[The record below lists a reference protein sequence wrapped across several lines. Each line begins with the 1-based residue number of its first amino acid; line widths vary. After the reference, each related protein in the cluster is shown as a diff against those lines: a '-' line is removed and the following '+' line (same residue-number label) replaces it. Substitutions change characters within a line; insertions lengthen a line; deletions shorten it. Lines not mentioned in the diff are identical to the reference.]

1 MKSFFKNIM
10 AKHAGKKSTYIFMF
24 AMLCIPIIF
33 FIVFN
38 IGVKVNSVLLS
49 LKYYDKGVYKFLGNG
64 NLFAN
69 FKQVFYDLSN
79 NYEVKMATVN
89 SFIFYGVN
97 MLVIMPL
104 SVFTS
109 YFIYKKIPGS
119 GFFKIM
125 CYLPQM
131 LSAIVMTLMYKYLVD
146 KLLPTIYTS
155 LGKTPP
161 NVFYGDT
168 KLGVMIVYNI
178 WVGIGANIILGL
190 GAMSR
195 IPDQLIEVGELEG
208 ISLWKEFWQITFP
221 LIFPTIT
228 VFIVTG
234 VAGLFTSQAHVYNFY
249 GDFAPE
255 DISTLGYYMFV
266 KVIGQNSSPSSYPYA
281 SAFGVLF
288 TLIAAPITLI
298 VKYVLEKFGPEAEF

>member
-1 MKSFFKNIM
+1 MKRQL
-10 AKHAGKKSTYIFMF
+10 AKESSKHLDKKSSYIFMF
-24 AMLCIPIIF
+24 TMLCIPIIF
-33 FIVFN
+33 FCVFN

-49 LKYYDKGVYKFLGNG
+49 LKTYDKGTYKFLGLN

-69 FKQVFYDLSN
+69 FKLVFDDLAN
-79 NYEVKMATVN
+79 NYEVKMATKN
-89 SFIFYGVN
+89 SILFYGIS
-97 MLVIMPL
+97 MLVVMPL

-109 YFIYKKIPGS
+109 YFIYKKIPGAE
-119 GFFKIM
+119 FFKVM

-131 LSAIVMTLMYKYLVD
+131 VSAIVMTLMYKYLVD
-146 KLLPTIYTS
+146 KLLPKLYIAF
-155 LGKTPP
+155 GQQAP
-161 NVFYGDT
+161 NVFVDGT
-168 KLGVMIVYNI
+168 KLGAIIVYNV
-178 WVGIGANIILGL
+178 WVGIGANIILSL

-234 VAGLFTSQAHVYNFY
+234 VAGLFTNQASLYNFY
-249 GDFAPE
+249 ESFAPE
-255 DISTLGYYMFV
+255 DIGTLGYFMFV
-266 KVIGQNSSPSSYPYA
+266 KVIGENSTLDLYPYA

-298 VKYVLEKFGPEAEF
+298 VKYILEKLGPEAEF

>member
-1 MKSFFKNIM
+1 MKAYFKDLK
-10 AKHAGKKSTYIFMF
+10 AKHAGKKNTYIFMF
-24 AMLCIPIIF
+24 VMLCIPILF
-33 FIVFN
+33 FCVFN
-38 IGVKVNSVLLS
+38 VGVKLNSVLLS
-49 LKYYDKGVYKFLGNG
+49 LKQYDRGDYTFWGFG
-64 NLFAN
+64 N

-79 NYEVKMATVN
+79 NYEVKAATKN
-89 SFIFYGVN
+89 SIIFYGVN
-97 MLVIMPL
+97 MLIILPL

-109 YFIYKKIPGS
+109 YFIYKKIPGAEI
-119 GFFKIM
+119 FKIM

-131 LSAIVMTLMYKYLVD
+131 VSAIVMTLMFKYLVD
-146 KLLPTIYTS
+146 KLLPKLYVAM
-155 LGKTPP
+155 GQQAP
-161 NVFYGDT
+161 NVFYDET

-178 WVGIGANIILGL
+178 WVGIGANIILSL

-208 ISLWKEFWQITFP
+208 ISLWKEFWKITFP

-255 DISTLGYYMFV
+255 DIGTLGYFMFV
-266 KVIGQNSSPSSYPYA
+266 KVIGENSTPASYPYA

-288 TLIAAPITLI
+288 TLVAAPITLI
-298 VKYVLEKFGPEAEF
+298 IKYVLEKYGPEAEF